1 MRGKVSIW
9 VSNMFKCP
17 LKRASPDF
25 FQVPD
30 FAFYPFSK
38 LIPYCNHLIYCKF

>member
-9 VSNMFKCP
+9 ASNMFKCP
-17 LKRASPDF
+17 LKRPSPDF

-38 LIPYCNHLIYCKF
+38 LIPNCNHLIYRKF